1 MASNINKS
9 LKDLRGVELSIG
21 DVVAYGKSDRN
32 NPINI
37 GTIVD
42 ITEEDICILGRG
54 NSKVGKLC
62 HWAQDRLIVLPSDYI
77 EEVK

>member
-1 MASNINKS
+1 MED
-9 LKDLRGVELSIG
+9 LKDLRGVTLSVG
-21 DVVAYGKSDRN
+21 DIVAYGKSDRN

-42 ITEEDICILGRG
+42 ITEKDICILGKG

-62 HWAQDRLIVLPSDYI
+62 HWAQDRLIVLPNNYL
-77 EEVK
+77 EEIK